1 MILAYHK
8 AKPFLD
14 KTEEWMVMSL
24 NEYECML
31 DGLGIVRTMGRHSQ
45 FFEVEPED
53 LCEEFF
59 EFVEDAPSY
68 DEIINEDIWQ
78 EFRYE
83 KYNW

>member
-1 MILAYHK
+1 MVLAHHK

-14 KTEEWMVMSL
+14 KTEEWVVMSL
-24 NEYECML
+24 IEYECML
-31 DGLGIVRTMGRHSQ
+31 DSLEVVKTMGKHSQ

-59 EFVEDAPSY
+59 EFVELVPSY
-68 DEIINEDIWQ
+68 DEVINDDIWQ
-78 EFRYE
+78 EFRYA